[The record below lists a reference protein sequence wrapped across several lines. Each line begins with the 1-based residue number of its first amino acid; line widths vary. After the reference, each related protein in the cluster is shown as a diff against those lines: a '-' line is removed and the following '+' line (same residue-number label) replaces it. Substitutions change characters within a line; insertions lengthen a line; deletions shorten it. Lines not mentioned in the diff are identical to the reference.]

1 MTLPSGIR
9 HRLLVMRLR
18 KPHPASLEEVKITR
32 VGDEAIVEFVEPGI
46 AVTHLQIG
54 RRLRSMTDREILDCF
69 NDSLG
74 DHADLIQ
81 RGENVVFEVPP
92 GGRQIE
98 YFEPARQWAPRAS
111 LLRCVIDDGGP
122 RGEAVVHID
131 DTELSLAEFGRLLC
145 TFAGWGMRIAFV
157 PEERL
162 HDQPRVEVG
171 ELEDRLEAAVER
183 RTGPAR
189 RR

>member
-1 MTLPSGIR
+1 MASLERSE

-32 VGDEAIVEFVEPGI
+32 SGDEAIVEFVEPGI
-46 AVTHLQIG
+46 AVTHLQLG
-54 RRLRSMTDREILDCF
+54 PLLRSMTDREILDCF

-74 DHADLIQ
+74 DHAEVIEQ
-81 RGENVVFEVPP
+81 GENVVVEVPA

-98 YFEPARQWAPRAS
+98 YFEPGRQWAPRAS

-131 DTELSLAEFGRLLC
+131 DIELSLADFGRLLC

-162 HDQPRVEVG
+162 HDEPRVEIG
-171 ELEDRLEAAVER
+171 EPDDRREAAER

-189 RR
+189 PR